1 MEKGMHY
8 ITVSFPKI
16 NKNLPIHN
24 NFEFN
29 QNEFNFRVGVYS
41 TNKDVKIEEVE
52 DGNEVGDFI
61 FDSIEYNSEEKFYF
75 AQEGETSSWRTI
87 DFNNDRKDFGYFY
100 YKNNSDA
107 FIKERIEI
115 SSLQN
120 VNCIP
125 LLNGGYFMGKNGEEI
140 KEEEQKQKSNKLQIK
155 EIQRRRHI
163 MMIKIQMIK

>member
-87 DFNNDRKDFGYFY
+87 DFNNDRKDFGYF
-100 YKNNSDA
+100 
-107 FIKERIEI
+107 I
-115 SSLQN
+115 
-120 VNCIP
+120 
-125 LLNGGYFMGKNGEEI
+125 
-140 KEEEQKQKSNKLQIK
+140 
-155 EIQRRRHI
+155 
-163 MMIKIQMIK
+163 IKIIVMHL